1 MSAGA
6 ASPEELEAML
16 EDACLL
22 LNGTTFLTKLF
33 DVDAVLL
40 ARGRSQVRGRP
51 VIANVIISQLRNG
64 GSYVAA
70 PQLVM
75 QSGPLALIISA
86 NATSVVKRNLDG
98 WHYVISRLDL

>member
-1 MSAGA
+1 MVVR
-6 ASPEELEAML
+6 
-16 EDACLL
+16 
-22 LNGTTFLTKLF
+22 KLIEGQ

-51 VIANVIISQLRNG
+51 AIANVIINQLRNG

-70 PQLVM
+70 PNLVM

-86 NATSVVKRNLDG
+86 NETLS
-98 WHYVISRLDL
+98 SPQ